1 MPLREEWEAQGTW
14 LFRWRSYFPVVFFV
28 IMGLAAIDFDYAGNS
43 HAAQEAWMVACL
55 AVSSLGLVVRA
66 LVVGYTPRGTSGRN
80 TAAGQIAESLNV
92 AGMYSVVRHPLYLGN
107 FLIWVGI
114 PLFFHDP
121 WMLAVF
127 CLGFWL
133 YYERIM
139 YAEEEFLRRK
149 FGQDYVRWASSTPA
163 FIPRLHGWVQP
174 LLAFSWRNV
183 LRREYT
189 ALFGILMAFGV
200 LEVLE
205 HAIVERRLEIE
216 SHWKVLIPLA
226 VGIYVALR
234 TLKRRTSVLAEA
246 GR

>member
-1 MPLREEWEAQGTW
+1 MPLREEWEVQGNW
-14 LFRWRSYFPVVFFV
+14 LFRWRSYVPVAFFV
-28 IMGLAAIDFDYAGNS
+28 IAGLAALDFDYAGQS
-43 HAAQEAWMVACL
+43 HAYQEAWMVLCFL
-55 AVSSLGLVVRA
+55 ISCTGLVVRA
-66 LVVGYTPRGTSGRN
+66 LVVGYTPKGTSGRN

-92 AGMYSVVRHPLYLGN
+92 AGMYSLVRHPLYLGN

-127 CLGFWL
+127 CLAYWL

-149 FGQDYVRWASSTPA
+149 FGQEYVRWASETPA
-163 FIPRLHGWVQP
+163 FLPRLSGWKHP
-174 LLAFSWRNV
+174 PLAFSWRNV

-189 ALFGILMAFGV
+189 ALFGILMAFGA

-205 HAIVERRLEIE
+205 HAIVERRFEIE
-216 SHWKVLIPLA
+216 THWKTILPLA
-226 VGIYVALR
+226 ILVYVLLR
-234 TLKRRTSVLAEA
+234 SLKRRTTLLAEA